1 MTTNNPNNVANENT
15 KKLLTEK
22 ALHIGSCLGDQSLE
36 KRELRKLCCYLSLIN
51 YYTDI
56 LKKSLW

>member
-36 KRELRKLCCYLSLIN
+36 KKRIKKAFPYKLLY
-51 YYTDI
+51 
-56 LKKSLW
+56 